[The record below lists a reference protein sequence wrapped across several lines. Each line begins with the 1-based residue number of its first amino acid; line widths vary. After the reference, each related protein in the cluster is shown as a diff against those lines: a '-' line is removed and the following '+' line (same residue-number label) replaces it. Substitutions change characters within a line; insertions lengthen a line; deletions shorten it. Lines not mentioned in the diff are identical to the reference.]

1 MIPWLWSW
9 GSLAAIYAI
18 ICLHTFVHGSILL
31 SIATFLPVVALTLW
45 FSWWF
50 NGRRSWTRWAIVSA
64 SLRVF
69 FLSAFLGVALDL
81 IAYESGVHDA
91 WSRQIPL
98 IFATVPIIPIKAL
111 PGFTALMFGAYLV
124 AYYFIVFRLKRL
136 PLLVTITFLAA
147 WLYCGVVLFYFNTF
161 PGSTAD
167 EVASQSGVSVLF
179 PNQDV
184 SCSIFS
190 AGERRCSV
198 RVFPRGMARDPVTGR
213 FVLAFGSSLRVSP
226 RGESNLLAFDPQNNE
241 IYSFKEMKGTNQVR
255 DIWFEGHE
263 RLFAASAMG
272 RSEIDVYSLD
282 DWSLRRTIKVE
293 KGPTDWDPFYV
304 ALQGKY
310 VYVVK
315 YWFPEILKYEIESGM
330 LVARYDGWKS
340 GVAIF
345 GGCFHMAAIAPRH
358 KRLYVLNLAFS
369 KQLLEFDLADLSLLR
384 SLDLPAFGGY
394 GLSVN
399 EEAGRIFIQN
409 YFPSVVLDVDIDTLK
424 ITKKH
429 QGIYNLRYLTYDEK
443 RRCIYEADWVEGMIK
458 VLDIDS
464 DRYIRSYLVGGKPSA
479 VMLVGDHLYVHSVV
493 GVVRIDLD

>member
-1 MIPWLWSW
+1 MV
-9 GSLAAIYAI
+9 AIYTI
-18 ICLHTFVHGSILL
+18 LLLHTFVHGSILL
-31 SIATFLPVVALTLW
+31 STVTFLPVIALTLW

-64 SLRVF
+64 ALRVL
-69 FLSAFLGVALDL
+69 FLYASLGILLYL
-81 IAYESGVHDA
+81 IVYRSDVHDA

-98 IFATVPIIPIKAL
+98 IFTMVPIIPAKAL
-111 PGFTALMFGAYLV
+111 PGFTALMFGAYAV
-124 AYYFIVFRLKRL
+124 THYFIVFRLRRL
-136 PLLVTITFLAA
+136 PLLVTIAFLVA
-147 WLYCGVVLFYFNTF
+147 WLYCGVVAFYFNTF

-167 EVASQSGVSVLF
+167 EVASQDGVTVLLRN
-179 PNQDV
+179 PDV

-190 AGERRCSV
+190 ARKRRCPV
-198 RVFPRGMARDPVTGR
+198 RAFPRGMVRDPVTGR

-226 RGESNLLAFDPQNNE
+226 RSESNLLAVDPQSNE
-241 IYSFKEMKGTNQVR
+241 IYSFEEMKGTNQVR
-255 DIWFEGHE
+255 DFWFDGHE

-304 ALQGKY
+304 ALMDDY

-315 YWFPEILKYEIESGM
+315 YWFPEVLKYEIESGV

-340 GVAIF
+340 GVAFF
-345 GGCFHMAAIAPRH
+345 GGCFHMAAIAPRRR
-358 KRLYVLNLAFS
+358 RLYVLNLASS
-369 KQLLEFDLADLSLLR
+369 KQLLEFDLDDLSLLR
-384 SLDLPAFGGY
+384 SLDLPVIGGF

-409 YFPSVVLDVDIDTLK
+409 YFPNVVLDVDIDTLE
-424 ITKKH
+424 ITKQY

-443 RRCIYEADWVEGMIK
+443 RRRIYEADWAEGILK

-479 VMLVGDHLYVHSVV
+479 IMLVADHLYVHSMV